1 MVFEAAWAAE
11 LFLLARLLFGGV
23 LAFTGLNHFLDT
35 DSMAGYAEYKGMP
48 APRASVLASGGLLIF
63 GGLGVAVGAF
73 PAVAAGGLAVF
84 LVVSAV
90 AMHDFWAVDGEDTQ
104 TEMTQ
109 FLKNIYGAGGAVA
122 FLVLTTVPWP
132 YALNIGI

>member
-1 MVFEAAWAAE
+1 MVFEAAWTAE
-11 LFLLARLLFGGV
+11 LFLLARILFGGV

-35 DSMAGYAEYKGMP
+35 DSMAGYAEYKGLP

-63 GGLGVAVGAF
+63 GGLGLIVGVF
-73 PAVAAGGLAVF
+73 PAVAAGGIAVF
-84 LVVSAV
+84 LVASAI
-90 AMHDFWAVDGEDTQ
+90 AMHDFWAVDGDDAQ

-122 FLVLTTVPWP
+122 FLALTTVPWP
-132 YALNIGI
+132 YALNIGV